1 MVVRRASSMSK
12 HASEGLWIAALA
24 AVLLLV
30 GFKRERFARAA
41 YARKARNGG
50 LAPQDGYEADR
61 DGYEVDRGRLAER
74 PSEIPARGWKD
85 ILLRVYQNIGNDH
98 VVALA
103 AGVTF
108 YSILAL
114 FPAIAAL
121 VALYGFFADPNTIS
135 AHLDGLSGILPEG
148 ALHII
153 GDEMKRIAAQG
164 NNTLG
169 VTFIVG
175 LATALWSANAGIKSL
190 FEALNLVNKEPEKR
204 GFIKLNAVSLAF
216 TLAAIVFV
224 LLALGALV
232 VLPIVLN
239 YLGIAAAAELAMK
252 ILRWPALLILVM
264 FGLAL
269 VYRYGPSRARPKW
282 RWLTWGSAFAAIGW
296 LAVSILFS
304 WYAANFGSYNK
315 TYGSLGAVIGFM
327 IWIWLSIIVVLL
339 GAELNAEI
347 EHQSARDTTTGTPKP
362 MGYRGAE
369 MADTVGAT
377 T

>member
-12 HASEGLWIAALA
+12 LASEGLWVAALA

-30 GFKRERFARAA
+30 GFKRERFAGAA
-41 YARKARNGG
+41 YARKARSGDLPG
-50 LAPQDGYEADR
+50 PQDGYEA
-61 DGYEVDRGRLAER
+61 DRGRLAER

-121 VALYGFFADPNTIS
+121 VALYGLFADPNTIS
-135 AHLDGLSGILPEG
+135 AHLDSLSGILPEG
-148 ALHII
+148 ALHVV

-362 MGYRGAE
+362 IGYRGAE

>member
-1 MVVRRASSMSK
+1 MAVRSTGRISNHSAE
-12 HASEGLWIAALA
+12 ALWATALTA
-24 AVLLLV
+24 LLFFV
-30 GFKRERFARAA
+30 GFKPRRFSGVA
-41 YARKARNGG
+41 YARDDRTARPEVRQNGYD
-50 LAPQDGYEADR
+50 A
-61 DGYEVDRGRLAER
+61 DRGRLAET
-74 PSEIPARGWKD
+74 PSDIPAPGWKD
-85 ILLRVYQNIGNDH
+85 IIWRVYQNIGSDR

-121 VALYGFFADPNTIS
+121 VALYGLFADPNTIS
-135 AHLDGLSGILPEG
+135 AHLDSLSGILPEG
-148 ALHII
+148 ALHVL

-169 VTFIVG
+169 ATFIIG

-190 FEALNLVNKEPEKR
+190 FDALNLVNKEPEKR
-204 GFIKLNAVSLAF
+204 GFIKLNAISLTF

-224 LLALGALV
+224 LLALGAMV

-239 YLGIAAAAELAMK
+239 YLGIAAGVELATK

-264 FGLAL
+264 LGLAV
-269 VYRYGPSRARPKW
+269 VYRYGPSRAKPNW
-282 RWLTWGSAFAAIGW
+282 RWITWGSVLAAIAW

-315 TYGSLGAVIGFM
+315 AYGSLGAVIGFM
-327 IWIWLSIIVVLL
+327 IWIWLSVIVVLL

-347 EHQSARDTTTGTPKP
+347 EHQTVRDTTTGAAKP
-362 MGYRGAE
+362 MGARDAK
-369 MADTVGAT
+369 MADTVGAKA
-377 T
+377 